1 MPSVTRRFLLAT
13 ALLACAPVARPQAIE
28 FENGG
33 LKYQTL
39 TRKGVTVMFT
49 RMASHLHEYA
59 MWQVAISNGS
69 DVYWNVKPEDFMYQR
84 NDGKV
89 FQAVPARDIVEQMLD
104 RGSHAD
110 MVKLIT
116 SYESALY
123 GIPHMKI
130 SNGYEQRRQNAM
142 AEGVSA
148 KFKAAAAAS
157 AVVLV
162 PARVGPGQSTDG
174 AIFIPG
180 QSHQIVN
187 GKIVVHS
194 NGEIFEFNPDVAAP

>member
-1 MPSVTRRFLLAT
+1 MLAVCLAAAVTAS
-13 ALLACAPVARPQAIE
+13 PQAIE

-49 RMASHLHEYA
+49 RMASHLHLYA

-69 DVYWNVKPEDFMYQR
+69 DAYWSIKPEDFTFQR
-84 NDGKV
+84 TDGRV
-89 FQAVPARDIVEQMLD
+89 FQAVPARDVVEQMLA

-110 MVKLIT
+110 MVKLVT
-116 SYESALY
+116 SYEAALY

-148 KFKAAAAAS
+148 RFKAAAAAS
-157 AVVLV
+157 AIVLV
-162 PARVGPGQSTDG
+162 PARVAPGQSTDG
-174 AIFIPG
+174 AIFVPG
-180 QSHQIVN
+180 DNRLVSN
-187 GKIVVHS
+187 GRMVVHS
-194 NGEIFEFNPDVAAP
+194 NGQTFQFNPE

>member
-1 MPSVTRRFLLAT
+1 MLPCWRWP
-13 ALLACAPVARPQAIE
+13 ALLAVVCLAAYPQAIE

-49 RMASHLHEYA
+49 RMASHVHGYA

-69 DVYWNVKPEDFMYQR
+69 DTYWNIKPEDFSFER
-84 NDGKV
+84 ADGRV
-89 FQAVPARDIVEQMLD
+89 YRAVPARDIVEQMLA
-104 RGSHAD
+104 RGSHGD
-110 MVKLIT
+110 MVKLVT

-148 KFKAAAAAS
+148 RFKAAAAAS
-157 AVVLV
+157 AIVLV

-174 AIFIPG
+174 AIFVPG
-180 QSHQIVN
+180 ETRSAAGGRLVLHAN
-187 GKIVVHS
+187 GQV
-194 NGEIFEFNPDVAAP
+194 FEFNPE

>member
-1 MPSVTRRFLLAT
+1 MPLVNRPALLVAALLSFAAT
-13 ALLACAPVARPQAIE
+13 ASPQAIE

-49 RMASHLHEYA
+49 RMASHLHDYA
-59 MWQVAISNGS
+59 MWQVAVSNGS
-69 DVYWNVKPEDFMYQR
+69 DVYWTIKPEDFSYQR
-84 NDGKV
+84 TDGKV
-89 FQAVPARDIVEQMLD
+89 IQAVPARDIVEQMLE

-116 SYESALY
+116 SYEGALY

-180 QSHQIVN
+180 ASHQVTN

-194 NGEIFEFNPDVAAP
+194 GGEVFEFNPDQP

>member
-1 MPSVTRRFLLAT
+1 MLACWRGP
-13 ALLACAPVARPQAIE
+13 ALLLVVCLAAAVEASPQAIE

-49 RMASHLHEYA
+49 RMASHLHDYA

-69 DVYWNVKPEDFMYQR
+69 DAYCNIKPEDFTFQR
-84 NDGKV
+84 ADGRV
-89 FQAVPARDIVEQMLD
+89 FQAVPARDVVEQMLA
-104 RGSHAD
+104 RGTHAD

-130 SNGYEQRRQNAM
+130 SNGYEQRRQNALS
-142 AEGVSA
+142 EGVSA
-148 KFKAAAAAS
+148 RFKAAAAAS
-157 AVVLV
+157 AIVLV
-162 PARVGPGQSTDG
+162 PTRVGPGQSTDG
-174 AIFIPG
+174 AIFMPG
-180 QSHQIVN
+180 DNKQISN
-187 GKIVVHS
+187 GRVTVHS
-194 NGEIFEFNPDVAAP
+194 NGQVFEFNPE

>member
-1 MPSVTRRFLLAT
+1 MLAWRGPALLLAVS
-13 ALLACAPVARPQAIE
+13 LVAFPQAIE

-49 RMASHLHEYA
+49 RMQSHVRDYA

-69 DVYWNVKPEDFMYQR
+69 DIYWSIKPEDFAFQR
-84 NDGKV
+84 SDGRMLR
-89 FQAVPARDIVEQMLD
+89 AVPARDVVEQMLA
-104 RGSHAD
+104 RGSHGD
-110 MVKLIT
+110 MVKLVT
-116 SYESALY
+116 SYEAALY

-148 KFKAAAAAS
+148 RFKAAAAAS
-157 AVVLV
+157 AIVLV

-174 AIFIPG
+174 AIFVPG
-180 QSHQIVN
+180 DNRQFSN
-187 GKIVVHS
+187 GRLVVHS
-194 NGEIFEFNPDVAAP
+194 NGQVFEFNPE

>member
-1 MPSVTRRFLLAT
+1 MLVVCLA
-13 ALLACAPVARPQAIE
+13 AAVVASPQQAIE

-49 RMASHLHEYA
+49 RMTSHVHDYS

-69 DVYWNVKPEDFMYQR
+69 DAYWSVKPEDFAFR
-84 NDGKV
+84 RADGRV
-89 FQAVPARDIVEQMLD
+89 FPAVPARDVVQQMLS

-148 KFKAAAAAS
+148 RFKAAAAAS
-157 AVVLV
+157 AIVLV
-162 PARVGPGQSTDG
+162 AARVAPGESTDG
-174 AIFIPG
+174 AVFVPG
-180 QSHQIVN
+180 DNRQIAN
-187 GKIVVHS
+187 GRLTLRS
-194 NGEIFEFNPDVAAP
+194 NGQVFEFNPE

>member
-1 MPSVTRRFLLAT
+1 MLACWRWP
-13 ALLACAPVARPQAIE
+13 ALLAVVCLAAYPQAIE

-49 RMASHLHEYA
+49 RMASHVHGYA

-69 DVYWNVKPEDFMYQR
+69 DSYWSIKPEDFAFQR
-84 NDGKV
+84 ADGRV
-89 FQAVPARDIVEQMLD
+89 YPAVPARDIVEQMLS

-110 MVKLIT
+110 MVKLVT
-116 SYESALY
+116 SYEAALY

-130 SNGYEQRRQNAM
+130 SNGYEQRRQNAL
-142 AEGVSA
+142 AEGISA

-157 AVVLV
+157 AIVLV

-174 AIFIPG
+174 AIFVPG
-180 QSHQIVN
+180 DNRLISN
-187 GKIVVHS
+187 GRVVLHS
-194 NGEIFEFNPDVAAP
+194 NGQVYEFNPE

>member
-1 MPSVTRRFLLAT
+1 LPSVRRLALLVT
-13 ALLACAPVARPQAIE
+13 ALLSFAAAAWPQAIE

-49 RMASHLHEYA
+49 RMVSHLHEYA
-59 MWQVAISNGS
+59 MWQVAVSNGS
-69 DVYWNVKPEDFMYQR
+69 DVYWNIKPEDFSYQR
-84 NDGKV
+84 TDGKV
-89 FQAVPARDIVEQMLD
+89 FQAVPARDIVEQMLE

-116 SYESALY
+116 SYENALY

-142 AEGVSA
+142 AEGISA

-180 QSHQIVN
+180 ANHQVTN
-187 GKIVVHS
+187 GKIVVHTQ
-194 NGEIFEFNPDVAAP
+194 GEVFEFNPDM

>member
-1 MPSVTRRFLLAT
+1 MPLVNRPALMVA
-13 ALLACAPVARPQAIE
+13 ALLSFAAAASPQAIE

-49 RMASHLHEYA
+49 RMASHLHDYA
-59 MWQVAISNGS
+59 MWQVAVSNGS
-69 DVYWNVKPEDFMYQR
+69 DVYWNIKPEDFSYQR
-84 NDGKV
+84 TDGKV
-89 FQAVPARDIVEQMLD
+89 IQAVPARDIVEQMLE

-116 SYESALY
+116 SYEGALY

-142 AEGVSA
+142 AEGISA

-180 QSHQIVN
+180 ASHQVTN

-194 NGEIFEFNPDVAAP
+194 GGELFEFNPDQP